1 MIRSLFTVAQ
11 LRWRV
16 WRAMF
21 SSSLWQE
28 SILQIMLMF
37 TPVFYKVPV
46 SSTSC
51 DIRVKIKHVI
61 VLRLR
66 SRGVHFYP
74 SICFMATLMCK
85 MFSCFNLFFC
95 DWIWLSFHQAKL
107 FEVIESHRRPHQTS
121 TIRWD
126 TKMRVKTRTKD
137 TSQSITWQQLGAFK
151 HIEEVKWLARVLS
164 MKGVSVTLNVAWL
177 LL

>member
-46 SSTSC
+46 SSPSC

-61 VLRLR
+61 VLGYAVVAYTFLQVFA
-66 SRGVHFYP
+66 SWPKCSVAL
-74 SICFMATLMCK
+74 I
-85 MFSCFNLFFC
+85 NFF
-95 DWIWLSFHQAKL
+95 
-107 FEVIESHRRPHQTS
+107 VIEFDSHF
-121 TIRWD
+121 
-126 TKMRVKTRTKD
+126 TR
-137 TSQSITWQQLGAFK
+137 L
-151 HIEEVKWLARVLS
+151 VV
-164 MKGVSVTLNVAWL
+164 
-177 LL
+177 